1 MESLALL
8 VAIIL
13 AFVMFSGPL
22 GILLT
27 INSIWSATLKIPA
40 LWYSRRVLVTLIAA
54 VGLFVGFRILIGG
67 IPFMTS
73 LIVMSGMTFNL
84 VAIKLEYQIGKLNKR
99 ATPGN
104 PGASELS

>member
-27 INSIWSATLKIPA
+27 INPIWNTTLKIPA
-40 LWYSRRVLVTLIAA
+40 LWYTRRVLITLFAA

-67 IPFMTS
+67 MPLMTS
-73 LIVMSGMTFNL
+73 LIVMSGMALNL
-84 VAIKLEYQIGKLNKR
+84 VAIKLEYQIGKVNKR
-99 ATPGN
+99 ATPGT
-104 PGASELS
+104 PGASELL